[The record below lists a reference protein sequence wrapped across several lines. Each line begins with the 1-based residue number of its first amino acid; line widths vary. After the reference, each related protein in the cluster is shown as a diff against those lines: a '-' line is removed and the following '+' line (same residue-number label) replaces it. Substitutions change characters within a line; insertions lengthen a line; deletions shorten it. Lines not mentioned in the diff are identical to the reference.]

1 MLTRRES
8 ILRNQAQLLRL
19 SLLVLT
25 FLFFLSFLL
34 LLLLRSLC
42 NHHRFLN
49 ILLPF
54 YSSRD
59 RFNKERRGSKICI
72 EKVASETKYQSRSK
86 LVFLVRINAIRFHG
100 SNEILR
106 LTPVKKET
114 GSFNAWRDA
123 FLSFF
128 SSNSSSI
135 LVTTIRRLRWC
146 WMATTRPLF
155 FPLIFFISCA

>member
-114 GSFNAWRDA
+114 GSFNARRDA

>member
-1 MLTRRES
+1 MCQVKPGRFNFMLTRRES

-25 FLFFLSFLL
+25 FLFFLSLSLL
-34 LLLLRSLC
+34 LLLLRSLR
-42 NHHRFLN
+42 NHRTFLN

-72 EKVASETKYQSRSK
+72 EKVASETKYRSRSK

-114 GSFNAWRDA
+114 GSFNARRDA

-135 LVTTIRRLRWC
+135 LVTTIRRLR
-146 WMATTRPLF
+146 
-155 FPLIFFISCA
+155 

>member
-1 MLTRRES
+1 MCQVKPGRFNFMLTRRES

-34 LLLLRSLC
+34 LLLLRSLR

-72 EKVASETKYQSRSK
+72 EKVASETKYRSRSK

-135 LVTTIRRLRWC
+135 LVTTIRRLR
-146 WMATTRPLF
+146 
-155 FPLIFFISCA
+155 